1 VLAKYCKFVFSL
13 SRPGGA
19 GGFARGGFDFANW
32 RTKPPAGGSAGNRV
46 VGQIDPLPE
55 IESAA
60 SQITV
65 QGARYT
71 EPSGSDFSAA
81 NLFMGVAVSR
91 SRPSSPQC
99 YRPSRNARTGSVR
112 AARQAG
118 KKQAANE
125 AITSE
130 TDAMANGSGSRGLTL

>member
-1 VLAKYCKFVFSL
+1 VREWVRCWLNIASSSSAY
-13 SRPGGA
+13 PGQ
-19 GGFARGGFDFANW
+19 
-32 RTKPPAGGSAGNRV
+32 
-46 VGQIDPLPE
+46 VGQAVSPAAVSISQIGERNRLPEGLQE